1 MSDKNKKGRKKDSVS
16 SETAGEKLN
25 GYEDKK
31 LTEGADNELNASE
44 TASETKGEKLAEAL
58 GSAAYDENPPKNDD
72 SNRILMEESA
82 DKPDSSA
89 DENGSE
95 LSADESRKTKNEENK
110 SEFLTKTEKDEDSAF
125 SEKEK
130 TEKSSELSEKSEEN
144 RFSAYSPYDDK
155 SENREFFG
163 AAYGTKEN
171 ATVRTPSAGD
181 NGEKSTARTTND
193 GENKETVR
201 IAAGGGS
208 GEKAK
213 TPIDANLSLG
223 GKKSQNSHS
232 NPTQT
237 AKSNKQKYDGSS
249 AFLWIVIVGV
259 AALLIALALGSGN
272 SLVNATATLKGAAE
286 TRLGQSVLFTADISE
301 STSKFKADTDV
312 VWTVNGKEV
321 KKSKIGD
328 KNALSYEFKP
338 SEKGEKTVGV
348 KVGDYGNLTK
358 TKVVTVKN
366 PLITVTMNDISMT
379 YGDEIPNFTYKS
391 SGYLNSDTSQS
402 VKLSVKGSIPEKKPD
417 AGSYPINATVGNLTD
432 YDVTVKPGTLT
443 VKPRSLRI
451 SSAISKV
458 YDGKT
463 DCGDCLKSPTFDN
476 LVEGDDVSLS
486 GKVSFSD
493 KNAGSDKSLNFGG
506 VKLSGKSAANY
517 VLDTQSVTG
526 TIIKK
531 VLTLS
536 ELKAADK
543 VFDGTDSVTFN
554 SVGSLNGIVSG
565 DKVAI
570 GEITARFGDSAVG
583 DNKTVI
589 IDEILLVG
597 ADAANYSVDKDIK
610 ITANISSAAS

>member
-1 MSDKNKKGRKKDSVS
+1 M
-16 SETAGEKLN
+16 
-25 GYEDKK
+25 
-31 LTEGADNELNASE
+31 
-44 TASETKGEKLAEAL
+44 
-58 GSAAYDENPPKNDD
+58 
-72 SNRILMEESA
+72 
-82 DKPDSSA
+82 
-89 DENGSE
+89 
-95 LSADESRKTKNEENK
+95 
-110 SEFLTKTEKDEDSAF
+110 
-125 SEKEK
+125 
-130 TEKSSELSEKSEEN
+130 
-144 RFSAYSPYDDK
+144 
-155 SENREFFG
+155 
-163 AAYGTKEN
+163 
-171 ATVRTPSAGD
+171 
-181 NGEKSTARTTND
+181 
-193 GENKETVR
+193 
-201 IAAGGGS
+201 
-208 GEKAK
+208 
-213 TPIDANLSLG
+213 G

-402 VKLSVKGSIPEKKPD
+402 VKLSVKGSISEKKPD

-486 GKVSFSD
+486 GKVSFSN

>member
-125 SEKEK
+125 SEKG
-130 TEKSSELSEKSEEN
+130 EEN

-171 ATVRTPSAGD
+171 ATVRTPSAGS
-181 NGEKSTARTTND
+181 N

-486 GKVSFSD
+486 GKVSFSN